1 MSLLQAIFL
10 GIVQGVT
17 EFLPVSSSGHL
28 AIFQNIFDMKTDGG
42 LLFDVCLH
50 IGTLAAVFIVYWK
63 DIFKMIREFF
73 RMCGDIIRNVKIFYR
88 NRRYDEALRYHRII
102 HNNYRKFVLLVL
114 VSTIP
119 TGIIGVMGK
128 DLISFAS
135 TTLIVPGVCL
145 LLTGLLLLVAD
156 HCKDGK
162 KIPKDISYSNGFL
175 IGIAQGLATLPG
187 LSRSGT
193 TIAACL
199 LSGFDRRFAVKY
211 SFIMS
216 IPAVLG
222 AAVLELKDI
231 GSETI
236 SGGLV
241 TNCVVGAI
249 VSGVVGYICIRTMLV
264 VVRKREL
271 QGLFHLLFRSG
282 SRCDHRSFYCIKVR
296 GDIHGSKERDRN
308 TENHREKADGFQEAV
323 CFFGEENIF
332 RSQGKWKGTAEKEG
346 ECLRLSFCT
355 GGDPLGDAGP
365 LCDPLYQQFRNRRL
379 RR

>member
-1 MSLLQAIFL
+1 MSALQNEKRKEAGSCVSEQGKSQGGTVMSLLQAIFL
-10 GIVQGVT
+10 GVVQGIT

-28 AIFQNIFDMKTDGG
+28 AIFQNIFGMQTDGG

-63 DIFKMIREFF
+63 DIFKMIGEFF
-73 RMCGDIIRNVKIFYR
+73 SMCADIAGNIKIFYR
-88 NRRYDEALRYHRII
+88 NRRYKEAFRYHRIV
-102 HNNYRKFVLLVL
+102 HNNYRKFVVLVL

-119 TGIIGVMGK
+119 TGLIGVVGK
-128 DLISFAS
+128 NLISFAS

-175 IGIAQGLATLPG
+175 IGIAQGVATLPG

-193 TIAACL
+193 TITACL

-216 IPAVLG
+216 IPAILG

-231 GSETI
+231 GTEVI
-236 SGGLV
+236 SGGMV
-241 TNCVVGAI
+241 ANCVTGAI
-249 VSGVVGYICIRTMLV
+249 VAGVVGYICIRTMLV
-264 VVRKREL
+264 VVRKKNFK
-271 QGLFHLLFRSG
+271 GFSI
-282 SRCDHRSFYCIKVR
+282 YCF
-296 GDIHGSKERDRN
+296 
-308 TENHREKADGFQEAV
+308 A
-323 CFFGEENIF
+323 
-332 RSQGKWKGTAEKEG
+332 
-346 ECLRLSFCT
+346 
-355 GGDPLGDAGP
+355 AGI
-365 LCDPLYQQFRNRRL
+365 LAIIAHFIV
-379 RR
+379 